1 MLAAALTTTRRSRG
15 REPRWALFL
24 RGDTVASVHNFS
36 YGLLNPGLGLAMSC
50 LGSFL
55 GLRCVILARAY
66 EGFTRARWL
75 ILAAISLGAIGIWA
89 MHFIAMLGFTVPGQP
104 LLYDVPLT
112 IGSMVLAVAVVGVGL
127 FIVGFGNG
135 SWPRLVTG
143 GTIIGLG
150 VAGMHYLGMA
160 AMSMTGTMSFNLPL
174 VAVSVVIAIVAGT
187 AALWIGTWVSGV
199 GATIGAAAVMGVAVS
214 AMHYTGMAALKVS
227 DASMSAMAGVGGVQ
241 RVSGATA
248 SSFVIPLLA
257 VLCIVTFVLMM
268 AIAMTPSEG
277 EIVAD
282 REMRARLELLERR

>member
-1 MLAAALTTTRRSRG
+1 
-15 REPRWALFL
+15 
-24 RGDTVASVHNFS
+24 VASVHNFS
-36 YGLLNPGLGLAMSC
+36 YGLLNPGLGFAMSC

-66 EGFTRARWL
+66 QGLARARWL

-104 LLYDVPLT
+104 LLYNVPLT
-112 IGSMVLAVAVVGVGL
+112 IGSMLLAVTVVGVGL

-135 SWPRLVTG
+135 GLPRLVIG
-143 GTIIGLG
+143 GVIIGLG

-160 AMSMTGTMSFNLPL
+160 AMSMPGSMSFDLPL

-187 AALWIGTWVSGV
+187 AALWIGTWVRGV
-199 GATIGAAAVMGVAVS
+199 GATIGAAAIMGVAVS
-214 AMHYTGMAALKVS
+214 GMHYTGMAALKVS
-227 DASMSAMAGVGGVQ
+227 GGPMSGMSGLSGAQV
-241 RVSGATA
+241 VSGATA

-257 VLCIVTFVLMM
+257 VMCIVTFVLMM
-268 AIAMTPSEG
+268 AIAMTPSED

-282 REMRARLELLERR
+282 REMRHRLELLERR